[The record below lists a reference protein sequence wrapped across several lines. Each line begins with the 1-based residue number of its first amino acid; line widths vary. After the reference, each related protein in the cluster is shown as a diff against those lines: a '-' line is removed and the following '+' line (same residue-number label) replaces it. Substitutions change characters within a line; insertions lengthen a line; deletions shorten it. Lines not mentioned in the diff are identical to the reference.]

1 MCGIGG
7 CLSLGSTPVDRL
19 GARLAVMSDL
29 VKHRGPDG
37 EGMWMHPSESVGF
50 AHRRLEIID
59 LVTGHQPMTDGSGNW
74 ITYNGEVYNYV
85 ELRDELGASSFRTTS
100 DTEVI
105 LRAYQRWGADCVDH
119 LRGMFAFALWDEA
132 RSTLFCARD
141 RAGIK
146 PFYFSSI
153 DGVLLF
159 ASEAKALLPF
169 LPSIE
174 TDVDALKDYL
184 AFQACL
190 DGKTL
195 FRHVR
200 ELPPGHTL
208 TARAGTL
215 SVRRYWDVV
224 FEPDMERSGRVVVD
238 ELRELTRESVRIHMR
253 SDVPVGAYLSGG
265 LDSSIITSLAADL
278 HPNGLSAFSGKFALG
293 PAYDESRFAR
303 ELAERKGVDL
313 HELEISVDDLI
324 ANLTKVVYHMDYPAA
339 GPGSFPQY
347 MVSALAS
354 KHLKVVLGG
363 QGGDELFGGYARYL
377 IAYFEQCLKGAIDG
391 TMDSGRYIV
400 SYESILPNLGMLR
413 SYKPLL
419 QEFWREGL
427 FDEMDRRYFRLVS
440 RSAHDDG
447 GIRWDL
453 LGDYSPYSSF
463 RSIFYADNVRS
474 DSYFDHMTHFDFK
487 ALLPS
492 LLQVED
498 RVSMAHGLESR
509 LPYLDHKIIE
519 LAARIPAGVKFE
531 GGRMK
536 RALLAALGDTVPAS
550 IAERTDKMGFPTPF
564 NEWAQGA
571 AHEFIRDT
579 LTTRRAL
586 ARELVDNR
594 KVLQRA
600 DEEASF
606 GRTFWGLF
614 NLELWQQTFHDR
626 AAEYRGMFD
635 ARDTGIPVVGQV
647 PSSPS

>member
-1 MCGIGG
+1 MCGIAG
-7 CLSLGSTPVDRL
+7 CLSFTAGPVSRL
-19 GARLAVMSDL
+19 DQRLALMGDL

-37 EGMWMHPSESVGF
+37 EGRWSHPAGHVGF
-50 AHRRLEIID
+50 AHRRLTIID
-59 LVTGHQPMTDGSGNW
+59 LTTGDQPMADESGNW
-74 ITYNGEVYNYV
+74 ITYNGEIYNYV
-85 ELRDELGASSFRTTS
+85 ELRDELGTASFRTTS

-105 LRAYQRWGADCVDH
+105 LRAYERWGPDFVDH
-119 LRGMFAFALWDEA
+119 LRGMFAFAIWDE
-132 RSTLFCARD
+132 RHSTLFCARD

-146 PFYFSSI
+146 PFYYATV
-153 DGVLLF
+153 DGVLYF

-169 LPSIE
+169 LPAFE

-195 FRHVR
+195 FRGVR
-200 ELPPGHTL
+200 ELLPGHVMS
-208 TARAGTL
+208 AKGGNL
-215 SVRRYWDVV
+215 SISRYWDVM
-224 FEPDMERSGRVVVD
+224 FEPDLERSGD
-238 ELRELTRESVRIHMR
+238 AAIADLRERTLDAVRVHLR

-265 LDSSIITSLAADL
+265 LDSSVIASLAAGL
-278 HPNGLSAFSGKFALG
+278 HPGRLSAFTGKFALG
-293 PAYDESRFAR
+293 PAYDESPFAR
-303 ELAERKGVDL
+303 ELAAAKDIDL

-324 ANLTKVVYHMDYPAA
+324 ANLGKVVYHLDYPAA

-347 MVSALAS
+347 MVSALAAR
-354 KHLKVVLGG
+354 HLKVVLGG

-391 TMDSGRYIV
+391 TMDSRRYIV
-400 SYESILPNLGMLR
+400 SYESILPNLSVLH

-427 FDEMDRRYFRLVS
+427 FDEMDKRYFRLVS
-440 RSAHDDG
+440 RSGRNDDAV
-447 GIRWDL
+447 RWEL
-453 LGDYSPYSSF
+453 LGDYSPYSAF

-487 ALLPS
+487 VLLPA

-509 LPYLDHKIIE
+509 LPYLDHPVIE

-536 RALLAALGDTVPAS
+536 RALLAALADTVPAS
-550 IAERTDKMGFPTPF
+550 IAARTDKMGFPTPF
-564 NEWAQGA
+564 NDWAQGA
-571 AHEFIRDT
+571 AHGYVRDVLST
-579 LTTRRAL
+579 GKAQSRD
-586 ARELVDNR
+586 LVDNR

-600 DEEASF
+600 ESEGSF

-626 AAEYRGMFD
+626 AHDYRGLLESR
-635 ARDTGIPVVGQV
+635 APSVPVGG
-647 PSSPS
+647 